1 MANLIGYGSSGD
13 SVTELQNNLRAAGYN
28 IAADGVFGNE
38 TKAAVEA
45 YQKANGLG
53 VDGIVGNQTGGSLGL
68 SGYSGGTVST
78 ASNSSGNPQWTANNN
93 YSNGGGVVSPSVGG
107 VTSVGGGDLSSYLKS
122 QYASALEAELADI
135 KNAYQLSTSTLDRTA
150 QEIPELYEVKR
161 NATAATNALDKR
173 AFDERANAMGL
184 NTGTSGQAQLSRAS
198 VYQRDLAGLSAAEA
212 NALADLALQRSQ
224 RQAEY
229 EMALVQAKAEND
241 AALNSA
247 LYAEMVRQ
255 QELAAAQA
263 AAAAKA
269 ADGGGTPQYTLGGG
283 GKPSSDDRNV
293 YGYTK
298 YLKEQGASNS
308 EIRQYI
314 NNEATGLTGTER
326 RELASKYK

>member
-1 MANLIGYGSSGD
+1 MA
-13 SVTELQNNLRAAGYN
+13 
-28 IAADGVFGNE
+28 
-38 TKAAVEA
+38 
-45 YQKANGLG
+45 
-53 VDGIVGNQTGGSLGL
+53 
-68 SGYSGGTVST
+68 
-78 ASNSSGNPQWTANNN
+78 
-93 YSNGGGVVSPSVGG
+93 
-107 VTSVGGGDLSSYLKS
+107 DLSNYLKS
-122 QYASALEAELADI
+122 QYASTLESELAGLE
-135 KNAYQLSTSTLDRTA
+135 NAYKQSTAMLDRTA
-150 QEIPELYEVKR
+150 QEIPQQYEAQR
-161 NATAATNALDKR
+161 NTVAATNALEKQ

-184 NTGTSGQAQLSRAS
+184 NTGTSGQAQLARSS
-198 VYQRDLAGLSAAEA
+198 MYQRDLAGIGAAEA
-212 NALADLALQRSQ
+212 NAQADLALQRTQ

-229 EMALVQAKAEND
+229 EAAIAQAKAESD

-263 AAAAKA
+263 AAEAKVNTVYV
-269 ADGGGTPQYTLGGG
+269 GGGGNNTTQYTLGGS

-298 YLKEQGASNS
+298 YLKQQGASNS